1 MSKTVTGFRPPH
13 CLAPVVGGGGYLVAG
28 LFGVN
33 RSFQTFPPNPDRSG
47 KSAKTTP
54 GRQRGNPRTV
64 GSDSIE
70 AAELSDFGSKRK
82 GFLEASVSAP
92 KRRRPSGRRLSS
104 CRLAARQSILSV
116 FFAGLRINRGLTI
129 RNPLGNDREGKP
141 PGRFFGDIDLGSG
154 WSSSLRFSRACGSFE
169 RFVPH
174 RPRARGGLLWAPLT

>member
-1 MSKTVTGFRPPH
+1 MSIGPFGLSRRTPLDQ
-13 CLAPVVGGGGYLVAG
+13 LAAQKLA
-28 LFGVN
+28 
-33 RSFQTFPPNPDRSG
+33 Q
-47 KSAKTTP
+47 KSYRAAE
-54 GRQRGNPRTV
+54 GNPHTV

-70 AAELSDFGSKRK
+70 AAELSDFDPKRK
-82 GFLEASVSAP
+82 GFLEALRSAS
-92 KRRRPSGRRLSS
+92 KRRRPSGRRLSN
-104 CRLAARQSILSV
+104 CRLSARQSILSV